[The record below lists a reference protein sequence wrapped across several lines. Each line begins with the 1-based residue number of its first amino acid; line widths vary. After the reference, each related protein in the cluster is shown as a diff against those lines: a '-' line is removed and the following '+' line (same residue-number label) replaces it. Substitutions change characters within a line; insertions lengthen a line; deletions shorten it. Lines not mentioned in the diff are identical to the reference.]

1 MERKIVELFLEGKS
15 MREIMRALK
24 CGDRRVRKIK
34 TLAEEYGYLGKT
46 PCVPLPP
53 YPEGL
58 FPDGPDGRES
68 KGSEANTLILTRK
81 PWITERLGIAV
92 SRSSFY
98 RFLHRHGL
106 YELADSRCRR
116 VIPEIRHSPGEA
128 LILDWGKLRD
138 VLDPLT
144 GKKRTLWAFVGVL
157 GYSRYMMVRLVWSN
171 ETKLTLTTIESMLK
185 EIGGVPG
192 RVTSDNPKCFALEAS
207 LYEPILNPAFE
218 RMAGHYGTSKPAS
231 ATPWACRFRICLP
244 EGAQR
249 EGFQAPMSGVT
260 CPETACCP
268 QSAWAG
274 SLSYWSTRP
283 MPEKKRGLKTRLKNA
298 RFPEITTLESFDFS
312 FNPDIDEEKIR
323 DLATL
328 RRVNVRHS
336 EWPMPTLPWLSQN
349 FRK

>member
-1 MERKIVELFLEGKS
+1 MPRKMRKRLMERKIVELFLEGKS
-15 MREIMRALK
+15 MRVLK

-81 PWITERLGIAV
+81 PWITERLEIGWHPITVFEELGIAV

-218 RMAGHYGTSKPAS
+218 RMAGHYGM
-231 ATPWACRFRICLP
+231 RIECLP
-244 EGAQR
+244 PAD
-249 EGFQAPMSGVT
+249 
-260 CPETACCP
+260 PEKRK